1 MEMGLPVI
9 WSIVMGWL
17 LFTGTWSKSRSEQ
30 IPLIKYKCP
39 EIPVLNNYS
48 KAGHE
53 FWDKFPKTPLRSMI
67 VSSVNAK
74 KFSELVELN
83 KTQLTP
89 QQLAR
94 ARRVE
99 KGLREGMSSYQKSE
113 LPAMKVENAGSTLKY
128 GRQITDQVAHWVTS
142 GFASGPFDSPPL
154 DRFRVNCLMA
164 VPQEGKVRP
173 VLNVSAPLGLSFNDN
188 INRNALEKIKM
199 SSAREFG
206 FLLVKCGKG
215 AVMSKSDLCDAYK
228 LLPVPLSELRIQGFS
243 WLGKFFVE
251 NCQIFGAS
259 SAPCNFD
266 QFNHT
271 LVDIAVLTSET
282 NPELV
287 LKHLD
292 DVLSAS
298 PAKSKDCQVFTEA
311 FIRICKQVNVKLQP
325 ECEKNEKAFRNKKEG
340 KVLGIWFCT
349 EDLTWQMPS
358 AKKEDCLEAIFDA
371 RKAEFLPLREF
382 QVLVGR
388 LNNVSLMCPFLKAFK
403 KPILDC
409 LGHAQSNCAGL
420 VKISEQAKKDLL
432 VWAGV
437 LLTCDKLPIPREPV
451 QQPPL
456 WFKSFTSDAA
466 GWAEEDRKHDRPGVA
481 TVGLDEEGVIMLA
494 VRHTW
499 NETMIRH
506 LRDVDNK
513 RFGNKTA
520 FLEMVG
526 ILIPFLV
533 VPDSLKKQH
542 VLFRVDNMACVFGW
556 EDRYLKE
563 DSYCS
568 IIIRAIHVLAS
579 FLECC
584 VHVKHVPRKSDWE
597 SNLADRLTRERSMTS
612 QDRKLLDSFQFNLP
626 AELLSWL
633 ENPFL
638 NWDLPMTLLNTIS

>member
-17 LFTGTWSKSRSEQ
+17 LFTGTWSKSRVEQ

-128 GRQITDQVAHWVTS
+128 GRQITDQVAHWVKS

-584 VHVKHVPRKSDWE
+584 VHVKHVPLKSDWE